1 MRHHGF
7 DEPILFKRLTLNSK
21 LHENENKNKLTLI
34 NLSYFFLS
42 ILITV
47 TQIIFWDC
55 RVLFQFL
62 LFFPTTFPVSTV

>member
-34 NLSYFFLS
+34 NLSYFFFIHIDYRYPDNLLRLSRALS
-42 ILITV
+42 I
-47 TQIIFWDC
+47 
-55 RVLFQFL
+55 FL
-62 LFFPTTFPVSTV
+62 RICIDI